1 MNKKRWLIITVI
13 VVAAVLV
20 SILSYTMLV
29 NHPPVIARL
38 EAEAARVFPSESTQ
52 IVCAASDPDG
62 DELSY
67 EWSAVAGDIHME
79 GATIIWTAPAFEGL
93 YNVAVTVTDDRGG
106 EVTQHVTIRVKANE
120 PPTITSLAAD
130 AAWTTPSGNLQ
141 VACNASDPDG
151 HELSYEWSA
160 SRGGITGTGVSVNWT
175 APEELG
181 MYDITVVV
189 SDGHGGSAT
198 RTVRI
203 GVITGQPPIIEALPV
218 TKDRHEHCYLSTY
231 AWGYKV
237 GKAQKYDI
245 ECIASHPDD
254 LELRYEWECDG
265 GEIEGAGSLV
275 TWTAPNTSADVT
287 VTVTVSD
294 TAGNMVS
301 ESVTLNVVSCSPC
314 TFREC

>member
-13 VVAAVLV
+13 GAAAVLV
-20 SILSYTMLV
+20 SILLYTMLV
-29 NHPPVIARL
+29 NHPPIARL
-38 EAEAARVFPSESTQ
+38 VVQASRVFPSESTWMLC
-52 IVCAASDPDG
+52 VASDRDG

-67 EWSAVAGDIHME
+67 EWSAVAGDIHGE
-79 GATIIWTAPAFEGL
+79 GAKVTWTAPPSEGL
-93 YNVAVTVTDDRGG
+93 YNVAVTVTDGRGG
-106 EVTQHVTIRVKANE
+106 EITNHMTITVKANE

-130 AAWTTPSGNLQ
+130 SAWTTPSGSLQ

-189 SDGHGGSAT
+189 SDGHDGSAT
-198 RTVRI
+198 RTLRVS
-203 GVITGQPPIIEALPV
+203 VVTGQPPVIEALLV
-218 TKDRHEHCYLSTY
+218 TKDRHGHCYLKKY
-231 AWGYKV
+231 PWGYKV

-245 ECIASHPDD
+245 ECIASHPDNLD
-254 LELRYEWECDG
+254 LSYKWEYKD
-265 GEIEGAGSLV
+265 GEIEGEGAMI
-275 TWTAPNTSADVT
+275 TWTAPSTSADVT

-294 TAGNMVS
+294 ILGNMVS
-301 ESVTLNVVSCSPC
+301 ESVTLDVVSCSPC